1 MNGELTLIAALTAGL
16 MGSGHC
22 LGMCGGIAG
31 AVGMSGPRRNGAQGI
46 AYSLLY
52 NLGRIASYTTA
63 GFLVGSLGTWLGD
76 AFHIGPWAAVLRA
89 ITGLLML
96 GIGLQLAL
104 NWRGLRKIE
113 ALGGRLWKLISPL
126 AHKLL
131 PPRNPAQALGL
142 GLVWGWLPCGLVY
155 TMLAAAAV
163 AGSGPHGAALMGAF
177 GLGTL
182 PAMVGA
188 TAAAHKLTAW
198 SRKPALRRI
207 AGATIF
213 LFGVWTLVSPAK
225 MVLMQHHQSVAYS
238 AIGAANCPTGG

>member
-1 MNGELTLIAALTAGL
+1 
-16 MGSGHC
+16 
-22 LGMCGGIAG
+22 
-31 AVGMSGPRRNGAQGI
+31 
-46 AYSLLY
+46 
-52 NLGRIASYTTA
+52 
-63 GFLVGSLGTWLGD
+63 
-76 AFHIGPWAAVLRA
+76 
-89 ITGLLML
+89 ML

-163 AGSGPHGAALMGAF
+163 AGSGLHGAALMGAF

-182 PAMVGA
+182 PAMFGA

-198 SRKPALRRI
+198 SRKPALRQDRRRHHLPVRHVDVGI
-207 AGATIF
+207 AGEDGSHAA
-213 LFGVWTLVSPAK
+213 PAWR
-225 MVLMQHHQSVAYS
+225 HGHQRNVGIWITVRFFS
-238 AIGAANCPTGG
+238 IPGAVPAPTRH